1 MNHSQ
6 NTQETWYR
14 SIPINTS
21 YKTEHENGSVT
32 VDRVPLDS
40 IINNQGNIKEYGI
53 QTDVTP
59 FITIGFY
66 HVLLQISE
74 DTVLDLTDGFTLT
87 QTKDKR
93 SWKLRKK
100 YLDDFSELVQ
110 QGYPSDRPGLFLVLE
125 TIYNINP

>member
-32 VDRVPLDS
+32 VDRIPLDN

-87 QTKDKR
+87 QTKDTR
-93 SWKLRKK
+93 VWKLRKK
-100 YLDDFSELVQ
+100 HLDDFNKLVQ
-110 QGYPSDRPGLFLVLE
+110 QAYLSEQPALFLVLE

>member
-1 MNHSQ
+1 MNHNPNS
-6 NTQETWYR
+6 QETWYR
-14 SIPINTS
+14 NIPINTS

-87 QTKDKR
+87 QTKDTR
-93 SWKLRKK
+93 VWKLRKK
-100 YLDDFSELVQ
+100 HLDDFNKLVQ
-110 QGYPSDRPGLFLVLE
+110 QAYLSEQPALFLVLE

>member
-1 MNHSQ
+1 MNYNPNS
-6 NTQETWYR
+6 QETWYR
-14 SIPINTS
+14 NIPINTS

-53 QTDVTP
+53 QTDTSP
-59 FITIGFY
+59 FTFLGFY
-66 HVLLQISE
+66 RILLQVSE

-100 YLDDFSELVQ
+100 YLDEFSELVQ
-110 QGYPSDRPGLFLVLE
+110 QGYPSDRPVLFLVLE
-125 TIYNINP
+125 IIYNINL